1 MPVAIEGGVA
11 TLTLNRPEVHN
22 AFDDALIAR
31 LTDALSDVGADA
43 DVRVVVLAG
52 RGKSFCAGA
61 DLAHMKKAAGFSEAE
76 NIADAQAL
84 ARLLM
89 VLGGM
94 PKPTVALVQGPAY
107 GGGVGLVSA
116 CDIAIAAER
125 ASFALTEV
133 RLGLIPAVIS
143 PFVVRAIGES
153 QSRRFMLTGER
164 FSAETALRIGL
175 VHEVVPADG
184 LEARGAEVARML
196 LAVLAGRASPRQGAD
211 RRGCRPAHRRHAG
224 RRCRA
229 PHRRGPRLRRRQGRH
244 RRLPREEAA
253 DVARLNRTV
262 RWRSIS

>member
-1 MPVAIEGGVA
+1 MAADTVVVEIEGGVA

-31 LTDALSDVGADA
+31 LTGALEEAGASE

-52 RGKSFCAGA
+52 NGKSFCAGA

-89 VLGGM
+89 VLGGL

-116 CDIAIAAER
+116 CDIAVAAER

-143 PFVVRAIGES
+143 PFVIRAIGES
-153 QSRRFMLTGER
+153 HARRFMLTGER

-175 VHEVVPADG
+175 VHEVVPAVA
-184 LEARGAEVARML
+184 LQARGGEVVDML
-196 LAVLAGRASPRQGAD
+196 LQCSPD
-211 RRGCRPAHRRHAG
+211 AHRRAKALIDAVAG
-224 RRCRA
+224 RPIDGA
-229 PHRRGPRLRRRQGRH
+229 LAG
-244 RRLPREEAA
+244 
-253 DVARLNRTV
+253 DVARRIAAARASDDGREGIAAFLEKRAPW
-262 RWRSIS
+262 WRA

>member
-1 MPVAIEGGVA
+1 MTDDSVQVGIEGAVA
-11 TLTLNRPEVHN
+11 TVTLNRPEVHN
-22 AFDDALIAR
+22 AFDDVLIAR
-31 LTDALSDVGADA
+31 LTAALEDVSSQG

-52 RGKSFCAGA
+52 NGKSFCAGA

-89 VLGGM
+89 VLGGL
-94 PKPTVALVQGPAY
+94 PKPTVALVQGPAF

-164 FSAETALRIGL
+164 FDAKTALRIGL

-184 LEARGAEVARML
+184 LEARGSEVARML
-196 LAVLAGRASPRQGAD
+196 LQCSPD
-211 RRGCRPAHRRHAG
+211 AHRRAKALIDAVAG
-224 RRCRA
+224 R
-229 PHRRGPRLRRRQGRH
+229 PID
-244 RRLPREEAA
+244 EALA
-253 DVARLNRTV
+253 DDVAQRIAAARASDDGREGIAAFLEKRPP
-262 RWRSIS
+262 RWRA

>member
-1 MPVAIEGGVA
+1 MSDDTVLVGVEGGVA

-31 LTDALSDVGADA
+31 LTRALEDAGASA
-43 DVRVVVLAG
+43 GVRVVVLAG
-52 RGKSFCAGA
+52 NGKSFCAGA

-89 VLGGM
+89 VLGGL
-94 PKPTVALVQGPAY
+94 PKPTVALVHGPAY

-116 CDIAIAAER
+116 CDIAVAAER

-153 QSRRFMLTGER
+153 HARRFMLTGER

-175 VHEVVPADG
+175 VHEVVPAEA
-184 LEARGAEVARML
+184 LQARGGEIVDML
-196 LAVLAGRASPRQGAD
+196 LQCSPDAHCRAKALIAAVAGRPID
-211 RRGCRPAHRRHAG
+211 
-224 RRCRA
+224 
-229 PHRRGPRLRRRQGRH
+229 
-244 RRLPREEAA
+244 EALA
-253 DVARLNRTV
+253 EDVARRIAAARASADGREGIAAFLEKRPP
-262 RWRSIS
+262 RWR

>member
-1 MPVAIEGGVA
+1 MADDTVLVETDGGVA

-31 LTDALSDVGADA
+31 LTRALEDAEASE

-52 RGKSFCAGA
+52 TGKSFCAGA
-61 DLAHMKKAAGFSEAE
+61 DLAHMKKAAGFLEAE

-89 VLGGM
+89 VLGGL

-116 CDIAIAAER
+116 CDIALAAER

-133 RLGLIPAVIS
+133 RLGLIPAVIG

-153 QSRRFMLTGER
+153 HARRFMLTGER
-164 FSAETALRIGL
+164 FGAETARRIGL
-175 VHEVVPADG
+175 VHEVVTGEA
-184 LEARGAEVARML
+184 LEARGGEIVEML
-196 LAVLAGRASPRQGAD
+196 LQCSPD
-211 RRGCRPAHRRHAG
+211 AHRRAKALIDAVAG
-224 RRCRA
+224 R
-229 PHRRGPRLRRRQGRH
+229 PID
-244 RRLPREEAA
+244 EALA
-253 DVARLNRTV
+253 DDVARRIAAARASDDGREGIAAFLEKRAPW
-262 RWRSIS
+262 WRA